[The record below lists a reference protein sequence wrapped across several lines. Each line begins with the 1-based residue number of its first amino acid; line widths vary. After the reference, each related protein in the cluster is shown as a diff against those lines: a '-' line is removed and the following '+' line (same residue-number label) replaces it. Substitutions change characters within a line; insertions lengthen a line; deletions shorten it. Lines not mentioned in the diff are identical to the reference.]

1 MALGSF
7 GQAGLSVLESSLWQY
22 LTGLFAGQWG
32 IYYEGGSPLVGSDT
46 PGFTG
51 ILLSALGF
59 KQPVTSTQ
67 DFEYRKEMHSSEFP
81 VERGGFASYNKVEL
95 PGRPMVVMAISG
107 SESDRSQFLNA
118 IDFATK
124 STRLYSV
131 VTPTVTYYN
140 HSLDRYAYRRSGE
153 RGATLLTVDI
163 FLTEIRQVSSQ
174 YTQINAPKNP
184 SATPPQNSGNVQ
196 ATPVK

>member
-1 MALGSF
+1 MAL

-32 IYYEGGSPLVGSDT
+32 IYDGGGSPLVGSDT

-59 KQPVTSTQ
+59 KQPVVSTMEF
-67 DFEYRKEMHSSEFP
+67 DYRKEMRSSDFP
-81 VERGGFASYNKVEL
+81 VERGQFASYNKVEL
-95 PGRPMVVMAISG
+95 PGRPMVTMAISG
-107 SESDRSQFLNA
+107 SESDRSQFLSA

-124 STRLYSV
+124 STELYSV

-140 HSLDRYAYRRSGE
+140 HSLDRYAYRRSSDG
-153 RGATLLTVDI
+153 GATLLTVEI
-163 FLTEIRQVSSQ
+163 YLTEIRQVSSQ
-174 YTQINAPKNP
+174 YSQINAPRKP
-184 SATPPQNSGNVQ
+184 AATPPQNSGNVQ
-196 ATPVK
+196 ATPTK